1 VTRLVASAIALA
13 AVASA
18 GPARADDAERAEGL
32 FQRARELMG
41 QGDFATACPMLE
53 ESYSIDHGAG
63 TLLALA
69 LCHEGNGKPAT
80 ALREYRESLAMAV
93 RANRSDRVM
102 LAESHVQLLEAS
114 VPRIKLRLPSPEPRD
129 LTVTL
134 DGAPV
139 DRAAM
144 IAGMAVDPGAHEVAA
159 TTPTWTTWR
168 TKVAV
173 ASGSPPLVV
182 MVPAPPSIEAPRPE
196 VVVAPAPTSASSSGL
211 RLLGWSAISLGAIG
225 VGVGTFFGISAFDA
239 EARSKQQCTGTT
251 CNQTGFDLNHQ
262 ARSDAIAS
270 DVGFAAGGA
279 ALVAGLYL
287 LLRAASSQ
295 ASVFASAP
303 SLRSG
308 LRTSPARGALP
319 LRAWARVDQSQIGII
334 GPW

>member
-1 VTRLVASAIALA
+1 MITSRGACLAAALA
-13 AVASA
+13 STGVALA
-18 GPARADDAERAEGL
+18 GPALADGSDRAEML
-32 FQRARELMG
+32 FQQARERMG

-114 VPRIKLRLPSPEPRD
+114 VPRIKLRPPSPEPKEFA
-129 LTVTL
+129 VTL

-144 IAGMAVDPGAHEVAA
+144 IEGVAVDPGTHEIVATA
-159 TTPTWTTWR
+159 PAWTPWR
-168 TKVAV
+168 TTVEVSAG
-173 ASGSPPLVV
+173 AAPMVV
-182 MVPAPPSIEAPRPE
+182 QIPAPAGVEAPRPE
-196 VVVAPAPTSASSSGL
+196 VVAPPATPSSSSSGL
-211 RLLGWSAISLGAIG
+211 RLLGWSATSLGVIG
-225 VGVGTFFGISAFDA
+225 VGVGAFFGISSFAT
-239 EARSKQQCTGTT
+239 ESRSKRECNGTT

-262 ARSDAIAS
+262 ARTDAVAS
-270 DVGFAAGGA
+270 DVGFAVGGA
-279 ALVAGLYL
+279 ALAAGLYL
-287 LLRAASSQ
+287 LLRAAWS
-295 ASVFASAP
+295 P
-303 SLRSG
+303 
-308 LRTSPARGALP
+308 TSPARAALP
-319 LRAWARVDQSQIGII
+319 LRVWARVDQTQIGIT